1 MPFISTKAR
10 EDATTA
16 GSTKDNY
23 LNPSSVKSGQKVRF
37 TLLAEEPFMFYEL
50 WGNDVNDPQKRK
62 PFRFSEEPT
71 NEDIA
76 VKLGDDFVRSLTRD
90 GKGPEACKIA
100 QAVPVYNYDME
111 RVQVFSWTQKTVT
124 QALDNISQLEDY
136 EDSMTECDFYLSR
149 DGEGTDTRYTVQAAP
164 KKKAMAKTVD
174 ESWDAAQDEGFDLSR
189 LIDGGDPFK
198 ESE

>member
-1 MPFISTKAR
+1 MPFISTLAR
-10 EDATTA
+10 EDAA
-16 GSTKDNY
+16 SSSSTKDDY
-23 LNPSSVKSGQKVRF
+23 LNPSGIKSGQKVRF
-37 TLLAEEPFMFYEL
+37 ALLAEEPFMFYEL

-62 PFRFSEEPT
+62 PFRFIEEPT
-71 NEDIA
+71 NEDIS

-100 QAVPVYNYDME
+100 HAVPVYNYDME

-149 DGEGTDTRYTVQAAP
+149 EGQGTDTKYTVQAAP
-164 KKKAMAKTVD
+164 KKKSMVMAVAEAWEAEK
-174 ESWDAAQDEGFDLSR
+174 EFDLDR
-189 LIDGGDPFK
+189 LIQGGNPFK
-198 ESE
+198 EEE

>member
-62 PFRFSEEPT
+62 PFRFLEDPT
-71 NEDIA
+71 PEDIA

-90 GKGPEACKIA
+90 GKGPETCKIA
-100 QAVPVYNYDME
+100 HAVPVYNYDME